1 MRLTRQSRY
10 AIEALLIL
18 AERPGGTQMEA
29 REIAEAATLPAPYL
43 AKILQQLTGD
53 IGILEGT
60 RGQGYRLA
68 RSADAIRVEEVLRA
82 IEGDDVIWE
91 TCIFWREECDA
102 DDPCPLHFRWQELKP
117 EIQRAMGSI
126 TLAEVR
132 DRWPAI
138 AADVHHAD

>member
-1 MRLTRQSRY
+1 MRLTRQSPY

-29 REIAEAATLPAPYL
+29 REIAEEATLPAPYL

-53 IGILEGT
+53 FGLLQGT

-102 DDPCPLHFRWQELKP
+102 DDPCRSTSAG
-117 EIQRAMGSI
+117 RS
-126 TLAEVR
+126 
-132 DRWPAI
+132 
-138 AADVHHAD
+138 

>member
-1 MRLTRQSRY
+1 M
-10 AIEALLIL
+10 
-18 AERPGGTQMEA
+18 QMEA

-138 AADVHHAD
+138 AADAHHAD